1 MTSSDGEGRVLVVED
16 DVDIRDLIADILRL
30 EGYAVDAVENG
41 QEALEIL
48 RKGGP
53 PPRVILLDMMMP
65 VMNGWEF
72 RAAQAAEDPRIAA
85 IPVVILTGGGNAS
98 AAAQGLGVDTFL
110 RKPVDLDE
118 LLAIV
123 KKYC

>member
-30 EGYAVDAVENG
+30 EGYSVDAVENG
-41 QEALEIL
+41 REALELL
-48 RKGGP
+48 RTGP
-53 PPRVILLDMMMP
+53 PPRVILLDLMMP

-72 RAAQAAEDPRIAA
+72 RTAQAQDPALAA

-118 LLAIV
+118 LLEIV
-123 KKYC
+123 GRYC

>member
-1 MTSSDGEGRVLVVED
+1 MTSSDGESRVLVVED

-30 EGYAVDAVENG
+30 EGYAVEAVENG
-41 QEALEIL
+41 QEALDIL

-53 PPRVILLDMMMP
+53 HPRLILLDMMMP

-72 RAAQAAEDPRIAA
+72 RAAQAEDPQIAG

>member
-41 QEALEIL
+41 QEALTLL
-48 RKGGP
+48 RTCP

-72 RAAQAAEDPRIAA
+72 RAAQAEDPKIAA
-85 IPVVILTGGGNAS
+85 IPVVILTGGGNAAS
-98 AAAQGLGVDTFL
+98 AAQGLGVDTFL

-118 LLAIV
+118 LLEVV